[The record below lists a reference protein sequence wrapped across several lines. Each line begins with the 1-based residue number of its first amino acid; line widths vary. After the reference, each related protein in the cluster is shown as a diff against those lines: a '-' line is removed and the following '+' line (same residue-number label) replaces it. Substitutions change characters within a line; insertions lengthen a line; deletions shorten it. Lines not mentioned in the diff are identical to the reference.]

1 MLAAACQLAID
12 EDAAALK
19 LLMQAHELEAAVL
32 LCTYP
37 GCRVDEEDA
46 SRVHEMVCLRVC
58 ACVRVCVVCVC
69 VCVCLCVCLC
79 ACVCVCLCQPVCVSV
94 YRP

>member
-1 MLAAACQLAID
+1 VLAAACQLAID

-58 ACVRVCVVCVC
+58 ACVRRLSVCVC
-69 VCVCLCVCLC
+69 LSVCLSVCLCVCLSVP
-79 ACVCVCLCQPVCVSV
+79 ACLCLCV
-94 YRP
+94 